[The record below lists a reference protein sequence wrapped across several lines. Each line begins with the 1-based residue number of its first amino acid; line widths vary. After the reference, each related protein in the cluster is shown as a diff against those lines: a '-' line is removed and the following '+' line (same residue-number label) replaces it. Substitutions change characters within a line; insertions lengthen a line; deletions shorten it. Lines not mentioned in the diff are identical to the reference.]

1 MPNAIQVPLPS
12 GGTSQQHPEL
22 VVRLRADTIG
32 PHLEMSERLKLKF
45 KVRSLG
51 VGVGVGVGLEVCL
64 TSYTCCEVYLL
75 RRRTLTLAQTLTLTL

>member
-51 VGVGVGVGLEVCL
+51 
-64 TSYTCCEVYLL
+64 
-75 RRRTLTLAQTLTLTL
+75 